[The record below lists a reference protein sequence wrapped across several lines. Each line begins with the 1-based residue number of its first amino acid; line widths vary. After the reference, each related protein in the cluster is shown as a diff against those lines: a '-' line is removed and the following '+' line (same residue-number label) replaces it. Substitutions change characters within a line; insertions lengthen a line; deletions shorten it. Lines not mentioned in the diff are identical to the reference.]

1 VSGEVRRLYCARHL
15 CSPSPSVA
23 TSVGDLGRG
32 DKYTSLT
39 SVGREGLMMVVC
51 FETDA
56 LVVWWSLR
64 VSLAFSFH
72 IISDELTNLTDY
84 SRIEI
89 KS

>member
-1 VSGEVRRLYCARHL
+1 
-15 CSPSPSVA
+15 
-23 TSVGDLGRG
+23 
-32 DKYTSLT
+32 
-39 SVGREGLMMVVC
+39 MMVVC